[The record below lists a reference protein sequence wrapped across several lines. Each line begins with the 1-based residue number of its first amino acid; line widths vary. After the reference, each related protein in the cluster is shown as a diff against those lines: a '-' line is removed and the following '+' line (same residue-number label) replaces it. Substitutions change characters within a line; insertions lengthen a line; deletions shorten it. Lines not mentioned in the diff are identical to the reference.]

1 MDCIFVRHGIAVQAE
16 EWEGEEENRPLTEK
30 GKRRVRQM
38 AEGLAALDCKPTH
51 LFTSPFVRAYD
62 TARLL
67 RAIICPTLKVE
78 TREELAVGAKPEQV
92 VTLLRTLPSEAVA
105 VCVGHEPQLGEVVSL
120 LLCGKALPNFP
131 LKKAGAARVVSEGLA
146 AVAQGRLSWWLQPVQ
161 LRALGKRAPAKKR
174 EDSDS

>member
-1 MDCIFVRHGIAVQAE
+1 MDCIFVRHGIAVE
-16 EWEGEEENRPLTEK
+16 PDEWEGEEENRPLTEK

-38 AEGLAALDCKPTH
+38 AKGLAALDCQPTH

-67 RAIICPTLKVE
+67 REAICPTLKVE
-78 TREELAVGAKPEQV
+78 THEELAVGAKPEQV
-92 VTLLRTLPSEAVA
+92 VTVLRTLPSDAVV

-131 LKKAGAARVVSEGLA
+131 LKKAGAVRVESEGRVN
-146 AVAQGRLSWWLQPVQ
+146 VAEGRLVWWLQPVQ
-161 LRALGKRAPAKKR
+161 LRALGKRAHAKKG
-174 EDSDS
+174 EDS

>member
-1 MDCIFVRHGIAVQAE
+1 MNCMFVRHGIAVKPD

-30 GKRRVRQM
+30 GKRRVRRI
-38 AEGLAALDCKPTH
+38 AEGLAALDCQPTH

-67 RAIICPTLKVE
+67 RAVIGPTIKIE

-92 VTLLRTLPSEAVA
+92 VTFLRTLPSEAVV

-120 LLCGKALPNFP
+120 LLCGKTLSNFP
-131 LKKAGAARVVSEGLA
+131 LKKGGVARIESEGH
-146 AVAQGRLSWWLQPVQ
+146 VNVGQGRLVWWLQPMQV
-161 LRALGKRAPAKKR
+161 RAFGKRAHAKRR
-174 EDSDS
+174 EDS

>member
-1 MDCIFVRHGIAVQAE
+1 MDCILVRHGIAVQPD

-78 TREELAVGAKPEQV
+78 TCEELAVGAKPERV
-92 VTLLRTLPSEAVA
+92 VTLLHTLPPEAVA

-146 AVAQGRLSWWLQPVQ
+146 GLGQGRLSWWLQPMQ
-161 LRALGKRAPAKKR
+161 LRALGKRAHAKKR
-174 EDSDS
+174 EEP